1 MNENNSYSYTPI
13 GTKWLWF
20 ITYISFPLGALSNIL
35 ALIGYDFASMD
46 NTSLT
51 VLTVMCFFFIALPIS
66 ASIFLHKR
74 RVEGYFLSVIV
85 PLSNA
90 FFVAYIW
97 LMLGSN
103 DPAADLGA
111 ILGALI
117 IAAINYF
124 YMKKRRFLFTHN
136 EIGPGQFNA
145 IGAKTALIVCLF
157 LLVVT
162 TLYSAMLQ
170 GYNAIDQQAY
180 SDLLEQN
187 NEIIA
192 ENDEITGE
200 NDRLHGI
207 ITDLNQE
214 KDELTYKAD
223 FVDNY
228 VRFVTETGEKY
239 HCYECQHIQNA
250 PSIYYIF
257 IDDPGLSY
265 YSPCSDCNP

>member
-1 MNENNSYSYTPI
+1 MNENNSYGYTPI

-66 ASIFLHKR
+66 ASVFLHKR

-97 LMLGSN
+97 LMLGSA
-103 DPAADLGA
+103 DPAADAGA

-117 IAAINYF
+117 VAVINYF

-136 EIGPGQFNA
+136 EMGPEQFNA
-145 IGAKTALIVCLF
+145 IGAKTALVVCLF

-162 TLYSAMLQ
+162 TLYSSMLQ
-170 GYNAIDQQAY
+170 GYNVVDQQAY

-192 ENDEITGE
+192 ENNEITGE

-239 HCYECQHIQNA
+239 HRYECQHIQNA

>member
-1 MNENNSYSYTPI
+1 MNENNGYGYTPI

-66 ASIFLHKR
+66 ASVFLHKR

-85 PLSNA
+85 PLSSA

-97 LMLGSN
+97 LMLGSA
-103 DPAADLGA
+103 DPAADSGS

-117 IAAINYF
+117 VAVINYF

-145 IGAKTALIVCLF
+145 IGAKTGLIICLF
-157 LLVVT
+157 ILVIT

-170 GYNAIDQQAY
+170 GYNVVDQEAY
-180 SDLLEQN
+180 NNLLSE
-187 NEIIA
+187 NEYLT
-192 ENDEITGE
+192 DEISA
-200 NDRLHGI
+200 LS
-207 ITDLNQE
+207 TDNETLTNQNAELN
-214 KDELTYKAD
+214 YKAQ
-223 FVDNY
+223 FVDDY

-239 HCYECQHIQNA
+239 HRYECQHIQNA
-250 PSIYYIF
+250 SSIYYIF

-265 YSPCSDCNP
+265 YTPCSDCNP

>member
-1 MNENNSYSYTPI
+1 MDENNNYGYTPI

-35 ALIGYDFASMD
+35 AIVGIDFSSFD
-46 NTSLT
+46 NVTLT
-51 VLTVMCFFFIALPIS
+51 ALTVMCFFFIALPI
-66 ASIFLHKR
+66 ATSIFLHKR
-74 RVEGYFLSVIV
+74 RAEGYFLSIIT
-85 PLSNA
+85 PLSNG
-90 FFVAYIW
+90 FFYAYLW
-97 LMLGSN
+97 LMLGSAN
-103 DPAADLGA
+103 PASDIGG
-111 ILGALI
+111 ILGVI
-117 IAAINYF
+117 IVASINYF

-136 EIGPGQFNA
+136 EMGPAQFNS
-145 IGAKTALIVCLF
+145 IGTKTALIVCLF

-180 SDLLEQN
+180 TDLETEAIEL
-187 NEIIA
+187 
-192 ENDEITGE
+192 DGE
-200 NDRLHGI
+200 NERLHNI

-214 KDELTYKAD
+214 KDELSYKAD

-239 HCYECQHIQNA
+239 HRYECQYIMDA

-265 YSPCSDCNP
+265 YSPCSECNP